1 MTKIL
6 LVDEQDK
13 PIGYGDK
20 LAVHVAGLRHRAF
33 SVFIVNSA
41 GQCLLQKRAAGKYHS
56 GGLWS
61 NACCGHFETPKVS
74 IRAVRRRL
82 AEEMG
87 LDCDLWPAGIVA
99 YRVPVGQGLV
109 EDEINHIFI
118 GLSDQEPRPDPQEA
132 AAYRYLSPAELRR
145 DLSLNPDRY
154 SEWLKI
160 ILARIDF

>member
-1 MTKIL
+1 
-6 LVDEQDK
+6 
-13 PIGYGDK
+13 
-20 LAVHVAGLRHRAF
+20 
-33 SVFIVNSA
+33 
-41 GQCLLQKRAAGKYHS
+41 
-56 GGLWS
+56 
-61 NACCGHFETPKVS
+61 
-74 IRAVRRRL
+74 
-82 AEEMG
+82 
-87 LDCDLWPAGIVA
+87 
-99 YRVPVGQGLV
+99 V